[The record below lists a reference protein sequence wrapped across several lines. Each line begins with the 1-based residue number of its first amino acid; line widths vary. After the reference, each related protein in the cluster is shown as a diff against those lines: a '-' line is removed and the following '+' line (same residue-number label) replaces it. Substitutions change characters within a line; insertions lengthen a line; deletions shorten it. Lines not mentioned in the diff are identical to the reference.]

1 MTLILR
7 FFIFY
12 STNSIIELIRKKSHI
27 PEETVSCEYK
37 SNALHKK
44 QPQLSSFMSSA
55 EVALAR
61 PL

>member
-1 MTLILR
+1 MTLIIR

-44 QPQLSSFMSSA
+44 
-55 EVALAR
+55 
-61 PL
+61 